1 MKISKILMLISA
13 IMLLLIAN
21 SVVLPQTTRK
31 DAPYENLSSDS
42 SAKVS
47 DHSLFAGAGYGS
59 NMIYLGSTMSGDQPY
74 GYAAVSYG
82 FKNKLY
88 ATVSAVHLSDLNPK
102 IAFYIGSLNYNHVF
116 NSWFD
121 ISAGLYGYHVTPS
134 LTDTLFSD
142 FLYGDLTLGFD
153 WRLLYTKLS
162 AGGLMSSENQF
173 YLQARNS
180 RYFKTPEFSR
190 KNLYFSFD
198 PYVNL
203 LFGTLL
209 STETTTETTVTVS
222 QPFRKWR
229 YNSTTQSTT
238 NTVVKKSFGLIEADF
253 GLPVALNADAFTI
266 EAEVSYVLSVHDDP
280 YYPGIK
286 GFVVMLSGFFKIF

>member
-1 MKISKILMLISA
+1 MKTSKILILNSIV
-13 IMLLLIAN
+13 ILLLATN
-21 SVVLPQTTRK
+21 FVVMPQGTGKNTQL
-31 DAPYENLSSDS
+31 ENLSDS
-42 SAKVS
+42 SAKAT
-47 DHSLFAGAGYGS
+47 DHSFFAGAGYGS

-82 FKNKLY
+82 FKNRLY

-102 IAFYIGSLNYNHVF
+102 LAFYIGSLNYNHVI

-121 ISAGLYGYHVTPS
+121 ISAGLYGYHTAPS

-142 FLYGDLTLGFD
+142 FLYGDLTFGFD
-153 WRLLYTKLS
+153 WRILYTKIS
-162 AGGLMSSENQF
+162 AGGLLSTENQV

-203 LFGTLL
+203 LFGTLI
-209 STETTTETTVTVS
+209 STETTTETIITVS

-229 YNSTTQSTT
+229 QYSTTQNNT
-238 NTVVKKSFGLIEADF
+238 NITEHKSFGLIEADF
-253 GLPVALNADAFTI
+253 GLPVALNSDWFTI

-286 GFVVMLSGFFKIF
+286 GFVFMLSGFFKIF

>member
-1 MKISKILMLISA
+1 MNLKLTA
-13 IMLLLIAN
+13 ILLLMTNIA
-21 SVVLPQTTRK
+21 VCPQN
-31 DAPYENLSSDS
+31 APGKSDGKEMPADS
-42 SAKVS
+42 SSKVS

-59 NMIYLGSTMSGDQPY
+59 NMIYLGSTITGDQPY
-74 GYAAVSYG
+74 GYAALSYG
-82 FKNKLY
+82 YKNKLY
-88 ATVSAVHLSDLNPK
+88 TTISAVHLSDFNPK
-102 IAFYIGSLNYNHVF
+102 VAFYIGSLNYSHVF
-116 NSWFD
+116 NSWLD
-121 ISAGLYGYHVTPS
+121 ISAGLYGYHVAPS

-153 WRLLYTKLS
+153 WKLLYTKLS
-162 AGGLMSSENQF
+162 AGALMSTENQV

-180 RYFKTPEFSR
+180 RYFRTPGFSR
-190 KNLYFSFD
+190 KNLFFSFD

-203 LFGTLL
+203 LFGTLI

-229 YNSTTQSTT
+229 KTSTSQSTT

-253 GLPVALNADAFTI
+253 GLPVALNGNSFTI
-266 EAEVSYVLSVHDDP
+266 EAEPGYVLSVHDDP

-286 GFVVMLSGFFKIF
+286 GFIFMLSGFFKIF